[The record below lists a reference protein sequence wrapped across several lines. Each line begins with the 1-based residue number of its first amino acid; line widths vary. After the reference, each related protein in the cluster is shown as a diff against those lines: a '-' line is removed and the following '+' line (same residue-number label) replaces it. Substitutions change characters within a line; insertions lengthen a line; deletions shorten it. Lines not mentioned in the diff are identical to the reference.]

1 VTFVVLLQP
10 RTELLVTKERPD
22 MDLRVKAT
30 INLMHESLTHR
41 LSIRSLARTVNLSST
56 RLRQLFRKETG
67 RSPLGYLN
75 ELRLE
80 SAAQLL
86 RGTFLSVKEVT
97 SRVGIRDTTHFV
109 RSFKKQYGLTPSE
122 FRVRSG
128 ALLKLPM
135 LDHKSGE

>member
-1 VTFVVLLQP
+1 
-10 RTELLVTKERPD
+10 
-22 MDLRVKAT
+22 MDLRVETT
-30 INLMHESLTHR
+30 INLMHKSLADR
-41 LSIRSLARTVNLSST
+41 LSIRTLAIKVNLSST

-75 ELRLE
+75 ELRLK

-86 RGTFLSVKEVT
+86 RSTFLSVKEVT
-97 SRVGIRDTTHFV
+97 SRAGIRDTSHFV

-128 ALLKLPM
+128 VSRKLSIPG
-135 LDHKSGE
+135 DKSGE